1 MTRVKLYLYDSTQE
15 ANGYRG
21 TDLSAYVLS
30 GAQNTENLTEELDT
44 SELTLQSYPEQDE
57 FSPETKFII
66 DIVENGEIAATYHRI
81 VQEDVVE
88 KPVLSDDECFTH
100 TITLIEPSAI
110 AQKRIVDNIAV
121 TYKLKDVNLE
131 TRTTFNETRVSNT
144 SCSNYAP
151 SVPRGFAEY
160 TDQTAWSSTQNISFG
175 KYFLWKNSQDGK
187 DIKLVYTDTNNTQQ
201 VGQLYYTNVQN
212 IKVIDGKRY
221 GAFMLPTPHIMWGR
235 KDYAAEDIESPVR
248 PPVLQNPPYLDI
260 GVASF
265 VCRIKEKDLAGNET
279 ASYEFTYI
287 SNSNFGATIDPNTGE
302 AIDVSFPYQR
312 AVSEYAN
319 GKANFISEYLIE
331 EVLSWTEKD
340 GLFGHKL
347 YQKYSFSKYSDR
359 SNANAQNLQ
368 NGITTE
374 QIEIKENHYYEVNIE
389 ILNLAQGSIPIT
401 MRSDP
406 TGAYNYSV
414 EPYTNDTS
422 LRSFCY
428 TKLKRA
434 FGLNSPEGTNTISTL
449 SKTASAV
456 YQFYSVDG
464 ISKVLKSG
472 NPYSALSLV
481 KRAIINSDLYFTKD
495 GVSSVDLD
503 SGDYPFY
510 ISDEGTNTNTLYAS
524 DLAAIQINEAFY
536 RQKNLWE
543 ILLEVGK
550 YAHAI
555 PQIHFGKD
563 DRLAISF
570 YKLGGTNKR
579 YDQNTKVSIMNFRKI
594 DDYLSA
600 CSSYVDNLVQLGG
613 RVRERVAPKSSSEDY
628 LVDNNT
634 AQIIV
639 TKPIMEI
646 LHIYATPA
654 KTFTISGYTFTQG
667 DTHEITDYVY
677 EEAVYN
683 LLSVRFDQEPN
694 KGLALY
700 YRLGDNVI
708 RGGDYQ
714 LPQKWTNAY
723 TDYSF
728 KKVLFSAFH
737 GYDTTLP
744 TNLQGTGPWYQLK
757 VNDFV
762 FDVEYRTKDTARV
775 EHTRPDL
782 RHYLL
787 TSKYDKVPTHKQFN
801 NQQDILVDSV
811 AFGGSMFGKLIRT
824 GNSNFKTREWCQD
837 FAGVKHKGELYILN
851 YDWYYVAKVTNIVFP
866 NHIESIVEYSKDYN
880 QLSEIIGIPSEPRF
894 YEISDKSQIDREVAI
909 NDYLLATTDQNK
921 LNSSDRFIIDLDHT
935 IALVFGGGS
944 FLKWANTRF
953 KGDPNMESENQP
965 TFGTVDFEQTVLSPV
980 SAYSCGN
987 TLTYEWDMEDN
998 LSAGD
1003 EVSTETEPEGVDNV
1017 ADSAYRTMRAVQYC
1031 DVYGK
1036 ASLFDFALYD
1046 DVELTPEQTRLLP
1059 QSPIDIDEESG
1070 IISNIETGK
1079 SLVLLK
1085 DCREVLHFNYNLMQ
1099 LTDSDTFV
1107 LSPFFFSEEK
1117 QYGVKV
1123 VILTEEVNKMSN
1135 GFISLNS
1142 VIAENDYPS
1151 ISVVNGKIKLDM
1163 SWVRS
1168 IPDGVLYNARSI
1180 AVVIKEENDKN
1191 IGTFITS
1198 NVNPTYVELNAFVQT
1213 TAGRASQYG
1222 DIVTVISNYG
1232 LYGDFTIR
1240 KFMASGV
1247 VNDTRQWVITETPLQ
1262 TQKFVIAKN
1271 GDYAFELKS
1280 DWYFGSPNKNNL
1292 FTRRQ

>member
-1 MTRVKLYLYDSTQE
+1 MIRVKLYLYDSTQE

-57 FSPETKFII
+57 FAPETKFII

-88 KPVLSDDECFTH
+88 KPVLSDNECFTH

-131 TRTTFNETRVSNT
+131 TRTTFNEYRVSKTNCST
-144 SCSNYAP
+144 TAPTPSRGFSNY
-151 SVPRGFAEY
+151 SETVGMWGN
-160 TDQTAWSSTQNISFG
+160 TAQNISFG
-175 KYFLWKNSQDGK
+175 KYFLWKNYQGNK
-187 DIKLVYTDTNNTQQ
+187 DILVRYTDINNQTQNS
-201 VGQLYYTNVQN
+201 QLYYTNIQN
-212 IKVIDGKRY
+212 IKQDNGVRQVS
-221 GAFMLPTPHIMWGR
+221 FVLPTPHLMWGR
-235 KDYAAEDIESPVR
+235 VDNSQQPPQLLSPAYIDV
-248 PPVLQNPPYLDI
+248 

-265 VCRIKEKDLAGNET
+265 VCRIKETNLANEVT
-279 ASYEFTYI
+279 NTYEYTYI
-287 SNSNFGATIDPNTGE
+287 SNSNFGATIDPNTGTKV
-302 AIDVSFPYQR
+302 DMTFPYDYGY
-312 AVSEYAN
+312 AIKEYN
-319 GKANFISEYLIE
+319 DGKDNFIAEYVIE
-331 EVLSWTEKD
+331 NVNSWVEKAGFLSSGENHTKFE
-340 GLFGHKL
+340 FA
-347 YQKYSFSKYSDR
+347 KYSDTR
-359 SNANAQNLQ
+359 SGNGVDLS
-368 NGITTE
+368 NGIVTP
-374 QIEIKENHYYEVNIE
+374 QIEVKDGHYYSVELEV
-389 ILNLAQGSIPIT
+389 LNLAQGSIPIT
-401 MRSDP
+401 VN
-406 TGAYNYSV
+406 TGSLYKIKYSV
-414 EPYTNDTS
+414 DVYSNIYP
-422 LRSFCY
+422 LSFCY
-428 TKLKRA
+428 SRYITSYGIGSA
-434 FGLNSPEGTNTISTL
+434 SATYSYTSL

-464 ISKVLKSG
+464 ISKVLTSG

-481 KRAIINSDLYFTKD
+481 KRAIINSEVYFTKD
-495 GVSSVDLD
+495 GVSCVDLD
-503 SGDYPFY
+503 NGDYPFY
-510 ISDEGTNTNTLYAS
+510 ISDEGTNANTLYAS

-579 YDQNTKVSIMNFRKI
+579 YDQNTKVSVMNFRKI

-613 RVRERVAPKSSSEDY
+613 RVVERVAPKSSSEDY

-683 LLSVRFDQEPN
+683 ILSVRFDQQPN
-694 KGLALY
+694 KGIALY
-700 YRLGDNVI
+700 YRLGDSVI

-744 TNLQGTGPWYQLK
+744 TNLEGTGPWYQLK

-787 TSKYDKVPTHKQFN
+787 TSKYDKVPAHRQFN

-851 YDWYYVAKVTNIVFP
+851 YEWYYVAKVTNIVFP

-894 YEISDKSQIDREVAI
+894 YEISEKSQIDREIAI

-921 LNSSDRFIIDLDHT
+921 LNSSERFIVDLDHT

-1003 EVSTETEPEGVDNV
+1003 EVSTETEPEDVDNV

-1046 DVELTPEQTRLLP
+1046 DVELTPEQIRALP
-1059 QSPIDIDEESG
+1059 QSPVDIDEESG

-1151 ISVVNGKIKLDM
+1151 ISVTNGKIKLDM
-1163 SWVRS
+1163 AWVRS

-1191 IGTFITS
+1191 VGTFITS
-1198 NVNPTYVELNAFVQT
+1198 NANPTYAELNAFVQT

-1232 LYGDFTIR
+1232 LYGDFTLR

-1247 VNDTRQWVITETPLQ
+1247 VNGTRQWVITETPLQ

-1280 DWYFGSPNKNNL
+1280 DWYFGAPNKNNL